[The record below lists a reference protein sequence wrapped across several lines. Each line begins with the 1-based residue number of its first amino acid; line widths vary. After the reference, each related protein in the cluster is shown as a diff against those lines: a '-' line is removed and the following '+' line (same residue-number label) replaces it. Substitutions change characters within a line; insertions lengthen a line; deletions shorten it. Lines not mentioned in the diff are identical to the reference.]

1 MQVAQ
6 RPLFIEHSGEWWEF
20 CGDTFEEHVDSWQIV
35 DGQVQKDKWKL
46 SAVAASLQVKYND
59 KTVDRF
65 AYETRRSARRIR
77 EYAKTYRAFENG
89 ERSPILSFHHHTV
102 AATAGDP
109 VEAINKAED
118 NEWSTR
124 QLENWIKT
132 GLEPDDDR
140 SAKSETEK
148 DEAPKPSPEM
158 QKLHDDA
165 VREELDGRIAVIRT
179 WDQPVEPFLSTVYRR
194 AIEMLEWQ
202 RDRTVDRDCAALIT
216 MLVGNDAEEDGT
228 ECASLG
234 DMLIWLKTRC
244 LLMSEG
250 DVKKRI
256 DSMLDLNMLQK
267 LSRTRSKGK
276 AQRGVVT
283 VVYEVHPAYL
293 NRMRIAEDA
302 SELPP
307 TVSELQKEREKT
319 KEPQSQTAA

>member
-1 MQVAQ
+1 MQTAQ
-6 RPLFIEHSGEWWEF
+6 RPLFIEHPGEWWEF
-20 CGDTFEEHVDSWQIV
+20 CGDTFEDHVDSWQIV

-102 AATAGDP
+102 ASSANDP

-124 QLENWIKT
+124 QLEYWVKT
-132 GLEPDDDR
+132 GLEPDDKPAE
-140 SAKSETEK
+140 SKTEK
-148 DEAPKPSPEM
+148 DEAPRPSTEM

-165 VREELDGRIAVIRT
+165 VRAELDDRIAVLRT
-179 WDQPVEPFLSTVYRR
+179 WNEPVDPFLSTVYRR
-194 AIEMLEWQ
+194 AVEMLEWQ
-202 RDRTVDRDCAALIT
+202 RDRTVDGDCAALIT

-234 DMLIWLKTRC
+234 DMVIWLKTRC
-244 LLMSEG
+244 LLMSET
-250 DVKKRI
+250 DVKKRV
-256 DSMLDLNMLQK
+256 DLMLDLNMLQK
-267 LSRTRSKGK
+267 LSRNRSKGK
-276 AQRGVVT
+276 TQRGVVT
-283 VVYEVHPAYL
+283 VVYEVHTAYL
-293 NRMRIAEDA
+293 NRMRIAED
-302 SELPP
+302 EDKQPP
-307 TVSELQKEREKT
+307 TASELQKEKEEA
-319 KEPQSQTAA
+319 KEPQAKTAA